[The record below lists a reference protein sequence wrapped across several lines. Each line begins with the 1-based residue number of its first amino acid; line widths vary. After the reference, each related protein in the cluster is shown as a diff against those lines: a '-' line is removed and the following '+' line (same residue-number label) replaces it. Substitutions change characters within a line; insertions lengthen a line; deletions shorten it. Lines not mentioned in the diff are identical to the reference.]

1 MNLVYLDT
9 GPLKGLLDPNDQ
21 EHHRAV
27 AAFERLEADRVSIH
41 CPYPAMLELHRLLM
55 YRKPPRSDV
64 VRQSLQA
71 LEFVTERFPAVHA
84 IEADRQ
90 KAFATLER
98 YPDQKITLA
107 DATIAAMASREGAAV
122 LTFDQHHFGLMGV
135 PVYG

>member
-21 EHHRAV
+21 EHKRAV
-27 AAFERLEADRVSIH
+27 RIFEQLERDRAGVR

-90 KAFATLER
+90 KAFATLGR

-107 DATIAAMASREGAAV
+107 DATIAAMASREGASV
-122 LTFDQHHFGLMGV
+122 LTFDRHHFGLMGAD
-135 PVYG
+135 VYG